1 MGRDS
6 SGDQVR
12 ESTGCMKR
20 EELDLKS
27 ARVFDSRVTHVKT
40 LPSPLKIEPVGRLV
54 SDQVLGML
62 LSNRCSP

>member
-1 MGRDS
+1 MH
-6 SGDQVR
+6 
-12 ESTGCMKR
+12 E
-20 EELDLKS
+20 
-27 ARVFDSRVTHVKT
+27 ARGIRFEISEGVGFRVTHVKT